1 MSNLIK
7 GVSFVLAIDEG
18 TTNVKAVLFDKQGKP
33 TAISRREVR
42 QILPS
47 PGWVE
52 QDPEEIWTA
61 VLEAVR
67 DVLQIAKT
75 DPSSIAAIGITNQR
89 ETTILWD
96 VRSGKPVYNAIVWQD
111 RRTWK
116 FTDWLKAS
124 YGDLIRARTGLV
136 PDPYFSASKVKW
148 IMDNIPGVL
157 EKAKKGEVKFGT
169 VDSFLIW
176 RLTEG
181 RLHLTDYSNASR
193 TMMFNIAKLEWDE
206 EVLDLI
212 KLPQDVL
219 PEVKPSSEVYGQAS
233 IFGVEVPISGDAG
246 DQQAAL
252 FGQTGFTKGDVKCT
266 YGTGTFLLMNTG
278 EDLIKTEDLLTTVA
292 WGLRRGSVSY
302 ALEGSVFASG
312 SALRWFIERLGL
324 FSSESELEE
333 LAKSVPNTEGT
344 YFVPALTGLGTPY
357 WDPTARGLIIG
368 LTTSTTKAHVARAAL
383 ESIAFQVKDVVE
395 AMKRGSGSEVKEVKV
410 DGGLVASEFLMKFQA
425 DILDAVVEVPEVT
438 ETTSRGAAFLAGLAT
453 GFYGST
459 SDLKAMW
466 RVSRIFKPTMTKE
479 ERMKSYEGWRK
490 AVSRSLNWER
500 S

>member
-1 MSNLIK
+1 MVRLPFS
-7 GVSFVLAIDEG
+7 GSRC
-18 TTNVKAVLFDKQGKP
+18 LF
-33 TAISRREVR
+33 
-42 QILPS
+42 
-47 PGWVE
+47 
-52 QDPEEIWTA
+52 
-61 VLEAVR
+61 
-67 DVLQIAKT
+67 
-75 DPSSIAAIGITNQR
+75 
-89 ETTILWD
+89 
-96 VRSGKPVYNAIVWQD
+96 
-111 RRTWK
+111 
-116 FTDWLKAS
+116 
-124 YGDLIRARTGLV
+124 
-136 PDPYFSASKVKW
+136 
-148 IMDNIPGVL
+148 
-157 EKAKKGEVKFGT
+157 
-169 VDSFLIW
+169 
-176 RLTEG
+176 
-181 RLHLTDYSNASR
+181 
-193 TMMFNIAKLEWDE
+193 
-206 EVLDLI
+206 
-212 KLPQDVL
+212 
-219 PEVKPSSEVYGQAS
+219 
-233 IFGVEVPISGDAG
+233 SGDAG